1 MEWKCP
7 GCGANNDKTAECSC
21 GYAFYKILGVKPDAS
36 PESVKQTYK
45 YLLNLWETD
54 NVSKDP
60 LAKKKADERLKKIN
74 DAYKTF
80 LNYASVSAVSEK
92 KTSTVKIALLA
103 GISVLVLVL
112 LFIFLNPFKGDEV
125 MEKATTELTGK
136 PGTKPSSAGQAIV
149 QSKAEEPKSLPPASL
164 PQPEVQPQPLQQVPA
179 NINLSERTE
188 ENAIGLVKK
197 SHVLDRFFDVD
208 TMMKKWTDDNS
219 GKLQFIGW
227 KTKKIDEQTYLVGY
241 TASDGLV
248 TSGFYFDVDFSTG
261 NVRHLANYPELQ
273 KKYDIQYNK

>member
-1 MEWKCP
+1 MAWKCP
-7 GCGANNDKTAECSC
+7 ECGVINDKKAECSC
-21 GYAFYKILGVKPDAS
+21 GYAFYKILGVKPDAT

-92 KTSTVKIALLA
+92 KTSTVKIASLA
-103 GISVLVLVL
+103 GAAVLIFLF
-112 LFIFLNPFKGDEV
+112 LFIFLNPFKKDEIK
-125 MEKATTELTGK
+125 EQTTAQLADK
-136 PGTKPSSAGQAIV
+136 PKTKPSAAGQAIV

-188 ENAIGLVKK
+188 ENAIELVKK
-197 SHVLDRFFDVD
+197 AHVLDRFFDVG
-208 TMMKKWTDDNS
+208 TMMKKWTDDNT
-219 GKLQFIGW
+219 GKLQFVGW
-227 KTKKIDEQTYLVGY
+227 KAKKIDEQTYLVGY
-241 TASDGLV
+241 TASDGPV

-273 KKYDIQYNK
+273 KKYGIQYNK